1 MKNLIKDNDTFYKYQ
16 KTDQFYFSIFLFFVN
31 IFILLI
37 KLILKQKKKRI
48 KNHEITKRLLILDF
62 IYFKYRF
69 IENVDFNF
77 TRFKD

>member
-37 KLILKQKKKRI
+37 KLIFTQKKKD
-48 KNHEITKRLLILDF
+48 KKS
-62 IYFKYRF
+62 
-69 IENVDFNF
+69 
-77 TRFKD
+77 